1 VPFEV
6 EWQKNPYNWQQIT
19 EWHDK
24 GNNYGVLGGYGNLIV
39 VDADEPEVVELME
52 QAPETFTIKTGGLGN
67 KFHYYYFCPDITN
80 KIVLYNVDGRHMG
93 EIISTGTQVVGAG
106 STHAS
111 GNQYTIAKNYTIST
125 ISKDLLL
132 GILKP
137 VLNRSSAPASTT
149 ASTQN
154 SGTGRNVYLTQ
165 RAGSLYNTSMT
176 ASEFSAALHA
186 INLASCSPPL
196 ETKEVDNIVKS
207 ALKSFDK
214 KEAGTGGSALQI
226 ASTATLTNALLIAA
240 QSSTHST
247 GLEMV
252 DSYLDGGFRETKTY
266 LLAGRTGSGKTRI
279 SVGLLQHMDPA
290 TPILYVSSEMDQE
303 EIMALLVAH
312 KVNYSCNDIA
322 RGEDTPG
329 SVDAYNK
336 YYPNFLIT
344 TKEKINGQK
353 HASITV
359 EDVQAT
365 LTSVIAS
372 GIHPKIVV
380 VDYITHLDDPSFKD
394 LKNARTMYGNM
405 ASALNDIAEEFG
417 VAMLILAQTNRSQ
430 IKGTE
435 YEDTMVSESDKITH
449 VVDATIGITKNTE
462 IASQIKLTVSK
473 NRVGA
478 SGTINLCMDW
488 QKNELYEAAKHHTS
502 TTQAAFVQGGV
513 GNV

>member
-1 VPFEV
+1 
-6 EWQKNPYNWQQIT
+6 
-19 EWHDK
+19 
-24 GNNYGVLGGYGNLIV
+24 
-39 VDADEPEVVELME
+39 M
-52 QAPETFTIKTGGLGN
+52 
-67 KFHYYYFCPDITN
+67 
-80 KIVLYNVDGRHMG
+80 
-93 EIISTGTQVVGAG
+93 
-106 STHAS
+106 
-111 GNQYTIAKNYTIST
+111 
-125 ISKDLLL
+125 
-132 GILKP
+132 
-137 VLNRSSAPASTT
+137 
-149 ASTQN
+149 
-154 SGTGRNVYLTQ
+154 
-165 RAGSLYNTSMT
+165 
-176 ASEFSAALHA
+176 
-186 INLASCSPPL
+186 
-196 ETKEVDNIVKS
+196 
-207 ALKSFDK
+207 
-214 KEAGTGGSALQI
+214 
-226 ASTATLTNALLIAA
+226 
-240 QSSTHST
+240 
-247 GLEMV
+247 

-322 RGEDTPG
+322 RGKDIQG
-329 SVDAYNK
+329 SVAAYAK

-344 TKEKINGQK
+344 TKQRVDGQK

-359 EDVQAT
+359 EDVRAT
-365 LTSVIAS
+365 LTSVIAL
-372 GIHPKIVV
+372 GKHPKIVA

-394 LKNARTMYGNM
+394 LKNARTMYGTM

-462 IASQIKLTVSK
+462 IAAQIKLTISK

-488 QKNELYEAAKHHTS
+488 QKNELYEAEKHHTS
-502 TTQAAFVQGGV
+502 TTQAAFVQGGI
-513 GNV
+513 GNA